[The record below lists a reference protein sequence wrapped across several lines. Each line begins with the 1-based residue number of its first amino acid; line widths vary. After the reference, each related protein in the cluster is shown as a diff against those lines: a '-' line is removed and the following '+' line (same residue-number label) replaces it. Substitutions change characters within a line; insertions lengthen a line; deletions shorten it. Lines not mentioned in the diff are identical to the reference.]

1 MIEQELFD
9 RPAMIRQPRRHR
21 WRPFPPL
28 PPVPRG
34 DRLPQAPVWGTEVI
48 DAAKQKQGGIDRL
61 RGARQST
68 GATGKTTESFNVGG
82 VDDTAL
88 LGAGEQVS
96 KQSLRA
102 LHDPSFNG
110 QRSPLPLLDHLRDEQ
125 LRPSKSAWASALT
138 GVEGSAEGLLES
150 THITLPAIHR
160 QQEGAF
166 ACNLADLA
174 D

>member
-1 MIEQELFD
+1 MVGDSSGHRGSGRRSQ
-9 RPAMIRQPRRHR
+9 RQRVMR
-21 WRPFPPL
+21 
-28 PPVPRG
+28 
-34 DRLPQAPVWGTEVI
+34 GTEVI

-68 GATGKTTESFNVGG
+68 GATGKTTESLPESGIESFNVGG

-88 LGAGEQVS
+88 LGAGEQVR

-125 LRPSKSAWASALT
+125 LRPSK
-138 GVEGSAEGLLES
+138 
-150 THITLPAIHR
+150 
-160 QQEGAF
+160 
-166 ACNLADLA
+166 
-174 D
+174 